1 VLRIAHSK
9 EGKREEEEAEY
20 LDDECTTF
28 TTTTVPRT
36 RRRTSRSRFGGRSAH
51 GIIGFGIGFL
61 VTIPSH
67 VMKIYEE

>member
-9 EGKREEEEAEY
+9 EGKREEEEEAEY
-20 LDDECTTF
+20 LDDECTT
-28 TTTTVPRT
+28 TTTTVLRT
-36 RRRTSRSRFGGRSAH
+36 RRRTSRSLFGGHSAH